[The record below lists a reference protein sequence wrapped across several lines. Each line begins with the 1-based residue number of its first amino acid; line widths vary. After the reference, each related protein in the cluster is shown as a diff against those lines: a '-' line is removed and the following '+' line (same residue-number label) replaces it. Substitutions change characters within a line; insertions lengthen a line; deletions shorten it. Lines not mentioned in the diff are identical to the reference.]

1 MLGDNGQPPIRHLIV
16 LPSAALAGVPVEAL
30 VAAWADRPHPLT
42 VSYAP
47 SGTLFAWLQQRRPA
61 ATAGRRAAP
70 LRLLALGDPVFPQ
83 PVETGPPPPPPP
95 EHGLLVRQVLPGS
108 HAAAAGLRP
117 GDVLLRYAGTR
128 LGTRD
133 ELLTALLQPTGGD
146 RPLTVWREG
155 RTLEITVPP
164 GPLGV
169 AVDNQ
174 PAPVALLAQ
183 RAADEVLRRTRGPAP
198 APLPGSRAEVE
209 AIARLFDRP
218 TLLLGSDAS
227 EQRLDALAAADALR
241 RFDVLHLATHGV
253 LDDRVA
259 LHSALL
265 LARDRL
271 PDDPT
276 ARVLAGQEAYDGT
289 LTAEQ
294 ILRTWKLNAELVT
307 LSACQSALGRPGG
320 GEGYLGFSQAL
331 FLAGARSLVLSLWKV
346 DDQATQLLMTR
357 FYQNLLGRR
366 AGLDGPLPKAEA
378 LREAKE
384 WLRGLT
390 VVEAAALTR
399 SEPRLPAE
407 AVTAAAARRYDHPY
421 YWAAFILVGD
431 PR

>member
-1 MLGDNGQPPIRHLIV
+1 M
-16 LPSAALAGVPVEAL
+16 PVEAL
-30 VAAWADRPHPLT
+30 VAAWADRPHPLI

-47 SGTLFAWLQQRRPA
+47 SGTLFAWIQQRRPA
-61 ATAGRRAAP
+61 DAAGRRAAP
-70 LRLLALGDPVFPQ
+70 HRLLALGDPVFPQ
-83 PVETGPPPPPPP
+83 PDQTSPPPPPPP
-95 EHGLLVRQVLPGS
+95 EYGLLVRQVLLDS

-117 GDVLLRYAGTR
+117 GDILLRCTGTR

-133 ELLTALLQPTGGD
+133 ELLSALSQTAGGD
-146 RPLTVWREG
+146 RPLSVWREG
-155 RTLEITVPP
+155 RTLELTVPP
-164 GPLGV
+164 GLLGV
-169 AVDNQ
+169 VLDNQ
-174 PAPVALLAQ
+174 PAPMALLTQ
-183 RAADEVLRRTRGPAP
+183 RAADELLRHTRVPTP
-198 APLPGSRAEVE
+198 KPLPGSRAEVE

-218 TLLLGSDAS
+218 VLLLGSEAS
-227 EQRLDALAAADALR
+227 EQRLEALATADALR

-271 PDDPT
+271 PDDPA
-276 ARVLAGQEAYDGT
+276 ARVLAGQEVYDGT

-294 ILRTWKLNAELVT
+294 ILRTWKLDAELVT
-307 LSACQSALGRPGG
+307 LSACQSGLGRPGG

-357 FYQNLLGRR
+357 FYENLLGRR
-366 AGLDGPLPKAEA
+366 AGLEGPLPKAEA

-384 WLRGLT
+384 WLRDLT
-390 VVEAAALTR
+390 VVKAAALTR
-399 SEPRLPAE
+399 SEPRPPVQA
-407 AVTAAAARRYDHPY
+407 AAAARRYDHPY

-431 PR
+431 PQ